1 MSPCFS
7 PLIYS
12 FALTGSL
19 LPLTGQST
27 LIYSLLYTLLYIDG
41 IPLGAGFLPLSYI
54 LWGWLFG
61 GGERVFDLSNRGA
74 AALEESERLF
84 IYTLL
89 LYRRVY
95 FFCPHIFHPSMFPL
109 FWYVAQEVLAVL
121 SLLGKRGLSLGAKYW
136 RWRGRLLG
144 AR

>member
-7 PLIYS
+7 PLICS

-27 LIYSLLYTLLYIDG
+27 LIYSLLYTLLYIG
-41 IPLGAGFLPLSYI
+41 YLFGARFLPLSYI
-54 LWGWLFG
+54 GVVVG

-89 LYRRVY
+89 YSRKNTFLLSAHFPPRNHTYSN
-95 FFCPHIFHPSMFPL
+95 PTMFPIS
-109 FWYVAQEVLAVL
+109 WY
-121 SLLGKRGLSLGAKYW
+121 RKYW
-136 RWRGRLLG
+136 RCFHC
-144 AR
+144 

>member
-1 MSPCFS
+1 MSPCSS

-27 LIYSLLYTLLYIDG
+27 LIYSLSYILSYIWG
-41 IPLGAGFLPLSYI
+41 IPLGARFLPLSYI
-54 LWGWLFG
+54 GVIFG
-61 GGERVFDLSNRGA
+61 GGERMFDLSNRGA
-74 AALEESERLF
+74 VALEESKRLF

-89 LYRRVY
+89 YSRRVY
-95 FFCPHIFHPSMFPL
+95 FFCPHIFHPSMFPS
-109 FWYVAQEVLAVL
+109 FWYIAQEVLAVL
-121 SLLGKRGLSLGAKYW
+121 SLLGKRGLSLGAKCW
-136 RWRGRLLG
+136 RWQGRLRG

>member
-7 PLIYS
+7 PLVCS

-27 LIYSLLYTLLYIDG
+27 LIYSLSYI
-41 IPLGAGFLPLSYI
+41 LSYI
-54 LWGWLFG
+54 RYALWGRGFFPSYIGVIVG

-74 AALEESERLF
+74 AALEESKRLF

-89 LYRRVY
+89 LYRRVS
-95 FFCPHIFHPSMFPL
+95 FFCPHIFHPSMFSL
-109 FWYVAQEVLAVL
+109 FWYIAQELLAVL

-136 RWRGRLLG
+136 RWQGRLRG

>member
-7 PLIYS
+7 PLIYL

-27 LIYSLLYTLLYIDG
+27 LYTLSLLYTLLYIEG
-41 IPLGAGFLPLSYI
+41 YITLGARFLPLSYI
-54 LWGWLFG
+54 GVVG

-74 AALEESERLF
+74 AALEESKHLF

-89 LYRRVY
+89 YSKKKAFLLSV
-95 FFCPHIFHPSMFPL
+95 HFPPL
-109 FWYVAQEVLAVL
+109 NVSPFWYVAQEVLAVL

-136 RWRGRLLG
+136 RWQGRLRG